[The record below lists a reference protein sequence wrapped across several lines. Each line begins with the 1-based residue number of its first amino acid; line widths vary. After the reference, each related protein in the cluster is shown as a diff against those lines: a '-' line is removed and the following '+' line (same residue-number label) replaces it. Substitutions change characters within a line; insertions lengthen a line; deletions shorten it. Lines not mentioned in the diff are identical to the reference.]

1 MVFDAAAPLLPQSE
15 RSPDGSDANSEGLP
29 SDGHELPPEYSD
41 AAEELALPANAAKQI
56 EKKPSPQSDGPEL
69 PGIWDAGD
77 DIYLPPPRQW
87 LLGNQ
92 FCRRFLSGLLAPGGT
107 GKTALRL
114 LQCIALATG
123 KPLTGEHVFKRCRVL
138 IVSLEDDKD
147 ELRRRIAAARLHYG
161 INPSELHG
169 WLFCAAPK
177 GVKLAEVRNGT
188 RQIGILDKMLRK
200 TIEQRKPD
208 LVMLDPFIKL
218 HALEEN
224 DNGAMDFVCDLL
236 VQLAIEYDIAV
247 DAPHHTKKGQLTAGD
262 ADVGRGASAA
272 RDAGRLIYTLTR
284 MSEDEA
290 NAFSITLEDRPRYVR
305 LDTGKVNTAPPS
317 GEAT

>member
-1 MVFDAAAPLLPQSE
+1 
-15 RSPDGSDANSEGLP
+15 
-29 SDGHELPPEYSD
+29 
-41 AAEELALPANAAKQI
+41 
-56 EKKPSPQSDGPEL
+56 
-69 PGIWDAGD
+69 
-77 DIYLPPPRQW
+77 
-87 LLGNQ
+87 
-92 FCRRFLSGLLAPGGT
+92 
-107 GKTALRL
+107 
-114 LQCIALATG
+114 
-123 KPLTGEHVFKRCRVL
+123 
-138 IVSLEDDKD
+138 
-147 ELRRRIAAARLHYG
+147 
-161 INPSELHG
+161 
-169 WLFCAAPK
+169 
-177 GVKLAEVRNGT
+177 
-188 RQIGILDKMLRK
+188 MLRK
-200 TIEQRKPD
+200 TIEVRKPD